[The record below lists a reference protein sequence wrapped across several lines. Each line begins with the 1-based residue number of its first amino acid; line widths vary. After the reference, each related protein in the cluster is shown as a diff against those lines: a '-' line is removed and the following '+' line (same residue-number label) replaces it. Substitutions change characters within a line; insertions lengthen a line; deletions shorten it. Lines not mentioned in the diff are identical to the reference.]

1 MKNSRGRW
9 WLCFAALGALI
20 FTGVGTA
27 LLGPAAQAQPA
38 PETPAQ
44 IFTRACGRCHPNGDE
59 DVGPSIKNK
68 RLTKARITQL
78 IRRGTSNGRMK
89 AITPAKLSNP
99 DLTKMLGFLRT
110 IRAMR

>member
-1 MKNSRGRW
+1 MRNKRGRW
-9 WLCFAALGALI
+9 WLCFAALGALV
-20 FTGVGTA
+20 FTGVGAALTGPTA
-27 LLGPAAQAQPA
+27 EAQT

-68 RLTKARITQL
+68 RLTKARMTKI
-78 IRRGTSNGRMK
+78 IRSGNKQMK
-89 AITPAKLSNP
+89 AITVARLSDP
-99 DLTKMLGFLRT
+99 DLTKMLGFLRS